1 MDHIFY
7 FMIFLLFFC
16 VPCLFIYFL
25 YWILKKSGRKKTG
38 IIASIVLIFPF
49 LFFTSYI
56 IFDELFLSKSEARE
70 ILKEHQVILHDDFE
84 VTFNQSGGFRDY
96 THKFEL
102 SISEKD
108 KRTFIEGRIWDDKPD
123 ERIQIHSPLVDRYEG
138 DTLRANYTNGK
149 YYIYSMYRPNGKGIA
164 PTFVEISVLKGKNTL
179 TYEEILD

>member
-1 MDHIFY
+1 M
-7 FMIFLLFFC
+7 
-16 VPCLFIYFL
+16 
-25 YWILKKSGRKKTG
+25 KKSNRKKTG
-38 IIASIVLIFPF
+38 IIASIVLVLSF
-49 LFFTSYI
+49 LLFTSYI
-56 IFDELFLSKSEARE
+56 IFDDLLLSKSEARE
-70 ILKEHQVILHDDFE
+70 ILKEHQIVLNDDFE

-123 ERIQIHSPLVDRYEG
+123 ERIQVHSQLVDRYEG

-149 YYIYSMYRPNGKGIA
+149 YIYSMYRPNGKGIV
-164 PTFVEISVLKGKNTL
+164 PTFVQISVLKDTNTL